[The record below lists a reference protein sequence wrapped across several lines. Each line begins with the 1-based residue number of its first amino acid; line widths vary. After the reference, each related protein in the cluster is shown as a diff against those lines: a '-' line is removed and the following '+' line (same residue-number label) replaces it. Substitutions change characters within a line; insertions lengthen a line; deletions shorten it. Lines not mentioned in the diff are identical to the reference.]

1 MSLEKH
7 PKSFGTFKK
16 QVPSL
21 NFSGLSHRCLSRD
34 KKKTATIVSIHST
47 LFLFF
52 FVILVGEQAGEWKA
66 TSKWQETSTTCVE
79 LLQMQA
85 ILWFEGTLEDH

>member
-1 MSLEKH
+1 MFDSLRSRTRRTLYELYC
-7 PKSFGTFKK
+7 PYFQG
-16 QVPSL
+16 L
-21 NFSGLSHRCLSRD
+21 NLCSGLSCCCLSRD
-34 KKKTATIVSIHST
+34 KKNRDNCIHS
-47 LFLFF
+47 FNF

-85 ILWFEGTLEDH
+85 ILWFEGTLGDH